1 MHKFISFNR
10 QILPAEQDLISPTS
24 SAALYGKG
32 IFTTLA
38 IYNAKPFLWEKHWRR
53 LLTHSA
59 KLNIDLT
66 NFDEESVKSALSQII
81 LQNRIETG
89 RARVTFFDE
98 SSSAIWNFET
108 KNKTTLLITTAD
120 RRETESEARL
130 TVSPFPVNSKSPLAN
145 IKSCNYLENLLVYE
159 EVKKRGFDEAVRL
172 NEKGEI
178 VSGSMANIF
187 WVKDEHVFTPSLE
200 TGCLAGTT
208 REFLLDNFTVQE
220 VKADLKEISE
230 ADEIFLTSAGIG
242 ICPAHFE
249 SAEGKSY
256 PLTAKMTKL
265 LDLHRL
271 KA

>member
-10 QILPAEQDLISPTS
+10 QILPAEQDLISPIS

-53 LLTHSA
+53 LLAHSA

-120 RRETESEARL
+120 WRETESEARL

-159 EVKKRGFDEAVRL
+159 EAKKRGFDEALRF
-172 NEKGEI
+172 NEKCEI

-187 WVKDEHVFTPSLE
+187 WVKNEHVFTPSLE

-208 REFLLDNFTVQE
+208 REFLTENFTIQE
-220 VKADLKEISE
+220 VKAELKQIIE

-242 ICPAHFE
+242 L
-249 SAEGKSY
+249 KSVSKIDEKSFDNEM
-256 PLTAKMTKL
+256 TAKLQRFFTEETGSF
-265 LDLHRL
+265 
-271 KA
+271 